1 MYKGKEEK
9 EKRLNCCYYYK
20 LLLTTTTTWSQ
31 RAFCERSYAET
42 FPSRRHVLHQRNVPR
57 ALQTS
62 LGCAQIWRSLK
73 TSDASRAAVRAQAKH
88 AEIERHFAQAR
99 VKLETFAGLNMVEAL
114 TAERRQYGTR
124 GAVALL
130 RAHRIPALLHRY
142 RAITLACDDDE
153 RPAIGNTPR
162 VNVVKHS

>member
-1 MYKGKEEK
+1 MRFTNARTPKLFLRGDA
-9 EKRLNCCYYYK
+9 YYIK
-20 LLLTTTTTWSQ
+20 
-31 RAFCERSYAET
+31 
-42 FPSRRHVLHQRNVPR
+42 RNVPR

-73 TSDASRAAVRAQAKH
+73 TSDASRAAVRAQAEH

-99 VKLETFAGLNMVEAL
+99 GKLEAFADLNMVEAL

-124 GAVALL
+124 GTVELL
-130 RAHRIPALLHRY
+130 RAHHIPALLHRY